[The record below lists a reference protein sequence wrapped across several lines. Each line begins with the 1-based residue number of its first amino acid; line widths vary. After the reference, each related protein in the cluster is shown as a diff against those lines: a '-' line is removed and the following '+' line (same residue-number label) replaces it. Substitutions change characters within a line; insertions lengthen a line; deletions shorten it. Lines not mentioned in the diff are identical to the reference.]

1 MYALYQ
7 ASWSFFRFYAKILR
21 VKILRRQY
29 WFIHFLRRLS
39 LFLFVCTVILLTLF
53 VIGNFQ
59 NFLDSSLLRLLALI
73 ESAALSGGVAIFFL
87 LLVTLL
93 FGILGRDLSIPVW
106 ISAAVG
112 LFLLVVLLVLVKF
125 LKAWL

>member
-1 MYALYQ
+1 
-7 ASWSFFRFYAKILR
+7 

-39 LFLFVCTVILLTLF
+39 LFLFVCTVILLLLF
-53 VIGNFQ
+53 IIGNFQ
-59 NFLDSSLLRLLALI
+59 NFLDSSLLRLLTLI
-73 ESAALSGGVAIFFL
+73 ETAALSGGVAIFFL

-112 LFLLVVLLVLVKF
+112 LFVLVVLLVLVKF